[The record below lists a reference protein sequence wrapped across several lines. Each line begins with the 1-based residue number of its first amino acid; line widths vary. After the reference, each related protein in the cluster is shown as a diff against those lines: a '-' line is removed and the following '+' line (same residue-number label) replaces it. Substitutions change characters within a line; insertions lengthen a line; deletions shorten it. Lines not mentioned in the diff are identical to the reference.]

1 MNKFR
6 TFLFS
11 LVVFYAS
18 SLFPQVIGFEEGI
31 PATFKSKEGS
41 ELLLSTLYYKEGKQS
56 LEWKY
61 QPSSTIGIQLSPLL
75 LDKAKEERYGITLW
89 IYNEEVSNDSLVFQ
103 FIGKEGEPSYDFA
116 FRLTAVG
123 WRACWIGFQ
132 HMQGNKVDKELV
144 ELRIQAPDRKGRVF
158 LDRLTLPEKNINL
171 RTTPDMQ
178 MPFNN
183 SLTFRDL
190 WHWCRVWQW
199 EQYKYDIPIATD
211 LSTNQRTALQLIA
224 ERLDEYAQGFLVSR
238 KQIKEAY
245 QLLKAADIRPSGNG
259 YAGAPIVAP
268 DEQNKKAGELSW
280 RDIETMLVGFASDY
294 LIHKNPEAKANY
306 FTVFAYAIN
315 QGFAYGSGMGTNH
328 HYGYAVRKIYTSAWL
343 MRNEIYKDSARK
355 DILSTLTFWSA
366 LQETRQSYQF
376 GRDELLD
383 SWHTLLM
390 PKFISAMLVEDEREK
405 DQAMRGLSRWISSSL
420 SYTPGTI
427 GGIKVDGTTF
437 HHGGFYPAYTT
448 GALAMIGHFIGF
460 TLDTDYGL
468 TVEGR
473 KVFKS
478 ALDAIRNY
486 SNLYEW
492 GIGIGGRHPFTGSM
506 KTDDVQAFD
515 SLAMAG
521 DLSGTGKEIDYS
533 LAADY
538 LRLEP
543 KTTPQSEFFRS
554 KGIKPAKAPQGFF
567 VYNYGSAGIFRRDN
581 WMVTLKG
588 YNTDVWGAEIYTR
601 DNRYGRYQSYGS
613 VQIFGKASSEAR
625 LDNGYLEAGWDWNRL
640 PGTTTIHLPFDLLD
654 SPHKGTTMARSTENF
669 SGSTSWQGKH
679 GIFAMKLMERDIPR
693 FTPDFVARKSVFCF
707 DNRMI
712 CLGTGISN
720 SNTDYSTETT
730 LFQNAYRSEQ
740 EAIRV
745 NSKAIKGSL
754 KEKALPNGKMNTLW
768 DGYGNY
774 YQVKKGHVHV
784 QVSEQTLRHNKTRE
798 ETKGV
803 FSTAWI
809 SHGKSPQKESYEYLV
824 LIQSTEKEAAN
835 AQRIP
840 LYQVLHCDNTAHIV
854 HDLPTDILAY
864 VSFDN
869 YLSEQT
875 SEVIYSIGAETMIML
890 LQKDNRLQMSVCDPN
905 LNIREKTY
913 TTKEPSRVVEKE
925 IQLKGKWK
933 LVGINERIQVTVKDN
948 LTKIIV
954 SCQDGI
960 PVEFEL
966 EEI

>member
-1 MNKFR
+1 
-6 TFLFS
+6 
-11 LVVFYAS
+11 
-18 SLFPQVIGFEEGI
+18 
-31 PATFKSKEGS
+31 
-41 ELLLSTLYYKEGKQS
+41 
-56 LEWKY
+56 
-61 QPSSTIGIQLSPLL
+61 
-75 LDKAKEERYGITLW
+75 
-89 IYNEEVSNDSLVFQ
+89 
-103 FIGKEGEPSYDFA
+103 
-116 FRLTAVG
+116 
-123 WRACWIGFQ
+123 
-132 HMQGNKVDKELV
+132 
-144 ELRIQAPDRKGRVF
+144 
-158 LDRLTLPEKNINL
+158 
-171 RTTPDMQ
+171 
-178 MPFNN
+178 
-183 SLTFRDL
+183 
-190 WHWCRVWQW
+190 
-199 EQYKYDIPIATD
+199 
-211 LSTNQRTALQLIA
+211 
-224 ERLDEYAQGFLVSR
+224 
-238 KQIKEAY
+238 
-245 QLLKAADIRPSGNG
+245 
-259 YAGAPIVAP
+259 
-268 DEQNKKAGELSW
+268 
-280 RDIETMLVGFASDY
+280 
-294 LIHKNPEAKANY
+294 
-306 FTVFAYAIN
+306 
-315 QGFAYGSGMGTNH
+315 
-328 HYGYAVRKIYTSAWL
+328 
-343 MRNEIYKDSARK
+343 
-355 DILSTLTFWSA
+355 
-366 LQETRQSYQF
+366 
-376 GRDELLD
+376 
-383 SWHTLLM
+383 
-390 PKFISAMLVEDEREK
+390 
-405 DQAMRGLSRWISSSL
+405 
-420 SYTPGTI
+420 
-427 GGIKVDGTTF
+427 
-437 HHGGFYPAYTT
+437 
-448 GALAMIGHFIGF
+448 
-460 TLDTDYGL
+460 
-468 TVEGR
+468 
-473 KVFKS
+473 
-478 ALDAIRNY
+478 
-486 SNLYEW
+486 
-492 GIGIGGRHPFTGSM
+492 
-506 KTDDVQAFD
+506 
-515 SLAMAG
+515 
-521 DLSGTGKEIDYS
+521 
-533 LAADY
+533 
-538 LRLEP
+538 
-543 KTTPQSEFFRS
+543 
-554 KGIKPAKAPQGFF
+554 
-567 VYNYGSAGIFRRDN
+567 
-581 WMVTLKG
+581 
-588 YNTDVWGAEIYTR
+588 
-601 DNRYGRYQSYGS
+601 
-613 VQIFGKASSEAR
+613 
-625 LDNGYLEAGWDWNRL
+625 
-640 PGTTTIHLPFDLLD
+640 
-654 SPHKGTTMARSTENF
+654 
-669 SGSTSWQGKH
+669 
-679 GIFAMKLMERDIPR
+679 MKLMERDIPR